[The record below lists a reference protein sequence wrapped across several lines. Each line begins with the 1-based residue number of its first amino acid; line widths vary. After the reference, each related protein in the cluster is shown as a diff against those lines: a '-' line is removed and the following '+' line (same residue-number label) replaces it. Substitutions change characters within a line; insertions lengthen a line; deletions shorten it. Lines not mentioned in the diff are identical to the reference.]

1 MVMEEWRNEDI
12 VYADDTKFI
21 AFAHHF
27 GSRIEVP
34 SKPLEEAVRCSS
46 RLPEGWQEITLTLEL
61 IGMWGQCWLPQRDK
75 NLIKIK

>member
-1 MVMEEWRNEDI
+1 MVMGEWRNEDI
-12 VYADDTKFI
+12 VYANDTKFI

-46 RLPEGWQEITLTLEL
+46 RLPEGWQEIT
-61 IGMWGQCWLPQRDK
+61 
-75 NLIKIK
+75 